1 MFRQALLLLG
11 AIVLIAAIHHRP
23 SVCQAADELKAVPP
37 AKAEGK
43 QPNELDFFDIEDPS
57 PANSGMDTMTG
68 NEAPSK
74 PDDKILAKPVE
85 RAARAIAAAL
95 VWLANHQAADGSW
108 SLHDYAKLCKDKTC
122 TGQSDISSDA
132 GATAL
137 GLLPFLAAGQ
147 THKSKGPYKELILK
161 SVKWLIKHQQPDG
174 NLAKGSTQM
183 MYGHGLATIA
193 LSEAYGLT
201 GDKESAGGPRA
212 VAFI

>member
-95 VWLANHQAADGSW
+95 FGLPITRPPMEVGACTITPSC
-108 SLHDYAKLCKDKTC
+108 AKTKPVLVKAIFPATP
-122 TGQSDISSDA
+122 GQP
-132 GATAL
+132 L
-137 GLLPFLAAGQ
+137 
-147 THKSKGPYKELILK
+147 
-161 SVKWLIKHQQPDG
+161 
-174 NLAKGSTQM
+174 
-183 MYGHGLATIA
+183 
-193 LSEAYGLT
+193 
-201 GDKESAGGPRA
+201 
-212 VAFI
+212 